1 MSNLL
6 TATDVQVRYG
16 ALHAVRGA
24 SLQVPR
30 TGIHGLIG
38 PNGSGKSSLL
48 KSIAGAT
55 AARFGVLTLDGQK
68 IDHWS
73 AHRRARAGIVLKFQ
87 IPRVFRSLTVRE
99 NLSIV
104 HGITRSGSASADHQW
119 LDDFAEKLGLFAAN
133 SALAGSLSHGQQH
146 WLEIL
151 MCLHLA
157 PRLLLLDEP
166 TAGLGPEE
174 RAITGELIRTAARSC
189 SVVIVEHDLAFVR
202 LLADRVTVLREGE
215 VVAELQTSE
224 IEKNP
229 VVHQIF
235 LGSYAERATA

>member
-1 MSNLL
+1 MSELL
-6 TATDVQVRYG
+6 IATDVNVHYG

-38 PNGSGKSSLL
+38 ANGSGKSSLL

-55 AARFGVLTLDGQK
+55 AARFGALTLDGEK

-104 HGITRSGSASADHQW
+104 HEIKRGGVGAVEHGW
-119 LDDFAEKLGLFAAN
+119 LDDFAERLGLFAAGGT
-133 SALAGSLSHGQQH
+133 LAGSLSHGQQH

-151 MCLHLA
+151 MCLHLS

-174 RAITGELIRTAARSC
+174 RVITGELIRTASETC

-202 LLADRVTVLREGE
+202 MLADRLTVLREGQ
-215 VVAELQTSE
+215 VVAELETRD
-224 IEKNP
+224 IDRNP
-229 VVHQIF
+229 IVHQIF
-235 LGSYAERATA
+235 LGNYAERAAA